1 MINKI
6 LIIGC
11 GLIGSSILRAVS
23 KKSVAKKIFVFEKS
37 SSNISKIK
45 KIKAPLEITKDLKK
59 IVPEVDMIIFCTPM
73 SEYERIILK
82 INKYIKNKT
91 LITDVGSTKEKSLF
105 LIKKKL
111 KKNISWI
118 SSHPIAGAEMSG
130 PEFGSSSLFLKK
142 WCILIKE
149 KNCNKKHLIIL
160 KKFWKKIG
168 SKVAI
173 MDSKKHDI
181 IFSMTSHLPHL
192 IAYNLVKTAT
202 DFEKKKKFSL
212 IKYSAGGLRDFS
224 RIAAS
229 NEIMWRDVFFN
240 NSENITKAIDLFIN
254 SLKSFKKD
262 IKFKKNKTILKK
274 LIETK
279 KVRQKIIKLKQDI
292 NKPDFGRN

>member
-23 KKSVAKKIFVFEKS
+23 KKRIAKKIFVFEKS

-45 KIKAPLEITKDLKK
+45 KIKVPLEITKDLKK
-59 IVPEVDMIIFCTPM
+59 IVPEVDMIVLCTPM

-82 INKYIKNKT
+82 INRYIKSKT

-105 LIKKKL
+105 LVKKKL

-168 SKVAI
+168 SKLAI

-181 IFSMTSHLPHL
+181 IFSITSHLPHL

-229 NEIMWRDVFFN
+229 NEIMWRDVFFH

-279 KVRQKIIKLKQDI
+279 KVRKKIIKLKQDI

>member
-45 KIKAPLEITKDLKK
+45 KIKVPLEITKDLKK

-82 INKYIKNKT
+82 INKYIKGKT

-130 PEFGSSSLFLKK
+130 PEFGSSSLFLNK
-142 WCILIKE
+142 WCILIQE

-168 SKVAI
+168 SKVAL

-279 KVRQKIIKLKQDI
+279 KVRKKIIKLKQDI